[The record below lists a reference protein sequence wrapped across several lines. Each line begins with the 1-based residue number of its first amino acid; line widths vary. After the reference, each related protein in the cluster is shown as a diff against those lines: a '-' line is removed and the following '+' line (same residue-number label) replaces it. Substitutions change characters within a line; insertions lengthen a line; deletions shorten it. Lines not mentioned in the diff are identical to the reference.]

1 MYTWLVSSFSLLGR
15 TLICLLNVA
24 TFGAEISDSG
34 KLLPTLTTL
43 FEKKWPANFVLVLL
57 TKKIFEYPLS
67 SLWRSSLLSAGV
79 FYNPLTFIGF
89 NQVCFCP
96 PLLQRFQLNIF
107 VCTGVGIFSAPSLV
121 IS

>member
-1 MYTWLVSSFSLLGR
+1 MSIVFNNKNADNRFLYYLLVRILGILGWLVLFAGVGR
-15 TLICLLNVA
+15 TLNCLLNVA

-67 SLWRSSLLSAGV
+67 SLWR
-79 FYNPLTFIGF
+79 
-89 NQVCFCP
+89 
-96 PLLQRFQLNIF
+96 RE
-107 VCTGVGIFSAPSLV
+107 
-121 IS
+121 